1 MAVLFN
7 RVVGIDGEVD
17 WHPYT
22 ETADNTVGLE
32 KYKGGI
38 IDDFFLAYA
47 DIIRESVFKYLFY
60 FTGILNLIII
70 VVLLAKMKFKTDWKK
85 MLLCIPLV
93 VHNLGTM
100 LFLSGIDFRFFI
112 VSFFVF
118 PSILLI
124 MLKQNDN
131 V

>member
-1 MAVLFN
+1 MIFIFAMTF
-7 RVVGIDGEVD
+7 
-17 WHPYT
+17 YS
-22 ETADNTVGLE
+22 
-32 KYKGGI
+32 I
-38 IDDFFLAYA
+38 ISIKSMIAYIA
-47 DIIRESVFKYLFY
+47 IKW
-60 FTGILNLIII
+60 III
-70 VVLLAKMKFKTDWKK
+70 VMIFAKMKFKTDWKK

-93 VHNLGTM
+93 IHNLGTM
-100 LFLSGIDFRFFI
+100 LLLSGIDFRFFI